1 MRTGTVC
8 PLTMGTPT
16 PAPRPFLSRSAVS
29 GSAGRSCRWW
39 GRWKR
44 RFSGIRTRNAAPYA
58 DKPFSQNPTGVN
70 TAPTAPPE
78 FTGGRKQ
85 KVNGKGGLLWTVKAG
100 KSLDLQGSAS
110 PKPGRAVFFI
120 AHPGKRAS
128 NCPQN
133 TI

>member
-8 PLTMGTPT
+8 PLTMGIPT

-29 GSAGRSCRWW
+29 GSAGRSCRKSE
-39 GRWKR
+39 RWKR

-58 DKPFSQNPTGVN
+58 DKPFSQNPTGGN
-70 TAPTAPPE
+70 TARTAPPE

-110 PKPGRAVFFI
+110 PKTGRAVFFI
-120 AHPGKRAS
+120 AHTGKRAS